1 MTGKTIIVMGV
12 CACGKSTVGEKLATR
27 LNAKFIDGDDLHPRA
42 NIQKMAR
49 GEPLNDD
56 DRAPWLERVRDAAY
70 SIESKNETAIIVC
83 SALKQQYRDTIR
95 DGNQQVTFLYLEGS
109 YELILARLQARSGH
123 FMKQNMVDSQFS
135 TLESPSQ
142 EALVV
147 TVNVDNTIE
156 NIVTAATEQFRQ
168 LGY

>member
-12 CACGKSTVGEKLATR
+12 CACGKSTVGEKLAIS
-27 LNAKFIDGDDLHPRA
+27 LDAKFIDGDDLHPRA

-49 GEPLNDD
+49 GEPLNDA

-83 SALKQQYRDTIR
+83 SALKQEYRDAIR
-95 DGNQQVTFLYLEGS
+95 DGNQQVAFLYLQGS
-109 YELILARLQARSGH
+109 YELIIARMKARSGH
-123 FMKQNMVDSQFS
+123 FMKQNMVDSQFA
-135 TLESPSQ
+135 TLEDPSL
-142 EALVV
+142 ESLVV
-147 TVNVDNTIE
+147 SVNIDNTID
-156 NIVTAATEQFRQ
+156 NIVTEATEQFKR

>member
-12 CACGKSTVGEKLATR
+12 CACGKSTVGEKLANS

-95 DGNQQVTFLYLEGS
+95 EGNQQVAFLYLQGS
-109 YELILARLQARSGH
+109 YDLILARMQARSGH
-123 FMKQNMVDSQFS
+123 FMKQNMVDSQFA
-135 TLESPSQ
+135 TLEDPSQ
-142 EALVV
+142 ENLVV
-147 TVNVDNTIE
+147 TVNVDNSID
-156 NIVTAATEQFRQ
+156 NIVSLAVKQFKQ

>member
-1 MTGKTIIVMGV
+1 MTGRTIIVMGV

-56 DRAPWLERVRDAAY
+56 DRAPWLERVRVAAY

-95 DGNQQVTFLYLEGS
+95 NGNQQVAFLYLEGS
-109 YELILARLQARSGH
+109 YELILARMQARSGH

-147 TVNVDNTIE
+147 TVNIDNTIE